1 MDQFGEGVEA
11 ELEHDIGAVGFG
23 GVDADGEKVGH
34 FFIGFAFGEEL
45 KNFAFTGS
53 EPSTWRLGAIRER
66 DGGVVS
72 GGGESRGEVG
82 LVLAGSIDS
91 GEEDAVGF
99 VFEDVAA
106 SASLD
111 DLLNEVVGFVH
122 GEDENFGIGGGGTNA
137 ASGFDAV
144 EERHADVED
153 GDVGLEFGGFF
164 DGVAAVGGFG
174 ADFPA
179 GAGFEESAKA
189 RADDGVIIRDQDAQR
204 GHRGT
209 PSGRKWVGR

>member
-1 MDQFGEGVEA
+1 M
-11 ELEHDIGAVGFG
+11 GFG
-23 GVDADGEKVGH
+23 GVDADAEEVGD
-34 FFIGFAFGEEL
+34 FLVGFAFGEEL
-45 KNFAFTGS
+45 ENFAFTGS
-53 EPSTWRLGAIRER
+53 EREHVEAWSHPR
-66 DGGVVS
+66 SVM
-72 GGGESRGEVG
+72 GESSAEADSACGEVG

-106 SASLD
+106 SAGLD

-122 GEDENFGIGGGGTNA
+122 GEDEDFGIGGSGTNA

-179 GAGFEESAKA
+179 GTGFEQSAKA
-189 RADDGVIIRDQDAQR
+189 RADDGVIIRDQDAKR